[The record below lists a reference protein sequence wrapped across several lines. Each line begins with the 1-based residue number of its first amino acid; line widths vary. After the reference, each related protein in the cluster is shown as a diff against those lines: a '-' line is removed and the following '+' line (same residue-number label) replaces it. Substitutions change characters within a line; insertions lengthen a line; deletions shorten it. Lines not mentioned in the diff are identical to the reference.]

1 MKRSPLAL
9 SLLILILALSPAAAA
24 PGSAAAHLKA
34 LIGKVYT
41 QETVANME
49 RPGADGYRFE
59 LVDAKAGYARVVGP
73 FEGHVDFFR
82 LNGKKGEVLLE
93 IDYACGV
100 ACTQKIAAYRFAAD
114 GSPVHV
120 VFRSL
125 LSLPAFEEVQ
135 RRLLTL
141 CQDDAGDFNTERA
154 DRSSDE
160 QGLPVCPF
168 VVSLPK
174 TGGRGLLYEVS
185 NTDGSGYAL
194 SVAKSTVSPRAALKW
209 NGAVFVG
216 VDAMDEPAV
225 FLNGEKMRL
234 LF

>member
-1 MKRSPLAL
+1 MVKRPNL
-9 SLLILILALSPAAAA
+9 SLPLLILALTPAAAA
-24 PGSAAAHLKA
+24 PDSAAAHLKA

-49 RPGADGYRFE
+49 RAKSDGYRFDV
-59 LVDAKAGYARVVGP
+59 VDAKAGYARLIGP

-82 LNGKKGEVLLE
+82 LAEKKGEVLLE

-114 GSPVHV
+114 GAPFHV

-125 LSLPAFEEVQ
+125 LSLPAFEDVQ

-141 CQDDAGDFNTERA
+141 CQDAGGDFNTERA
-154 DRSSDE
+154 DRSADS

-168 VVSLPK
+168 VISLPK
-174 TGGRGLLYEVS
+174 TGGRGVLYEVS
-185 NTDGSGYAL
+185 NDDGSGYAL
-194 SVAKSTVSPRAALKW
+194 SVAKSTVHPKAVLKW
-209 NGAVFVG
+209 NGKTFVG
-216 VDAMDEPAV
+216 GDAAGEPSV
-225 FLNGEKMRL
+225 FLQGDRMKE